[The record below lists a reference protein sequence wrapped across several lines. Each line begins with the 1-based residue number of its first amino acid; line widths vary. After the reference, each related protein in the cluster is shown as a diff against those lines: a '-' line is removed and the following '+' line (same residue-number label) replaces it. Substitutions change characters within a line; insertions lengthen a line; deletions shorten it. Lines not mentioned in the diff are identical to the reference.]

1 METATRFKGG
11 CQGEPSN
18 LGGQWEQSNKLGL
31 GVACKT
37 SLCQLVP
44 SFKTNLWDANCT
56 CTRSVNK
63 ECSGR
68 PGTHLCTH
76 CHWCCFCLPFQGR
89 QVSSNLDKGGRHL
102 DVSRTA
108 NERPWVGGFLQI
120 WKQCCQCRATTPVQW
135 NLQNSGDVA
144 LLLYVWSAS
153 SWKRTTKHAWKGNV
167 SFLSGY
173 ATTVSPGAHRE
184 QNALTTQYDMIWLQ
198 KWQPLS
204 QTRRRDT
211 CWVFKQSPLA
221 KALKTPCECA
231 SPILN
236 LICGQSKQRN
246 ALGCDSPSCRSQPW
260 SSNLLRIPN

>member
-1 METATRFKGG
+1 MFKGG

-18 LGGQWEQSNKLGL
+18 LGGKRERWNKLGL
-31 GVACKT
+31 GIACKT
-37 SLCQLVP
+37 SLCHLVR
-44 SFKTNLWDANCT
+44 SFKTNGSNLQDTNCT

-76 CHWCCFCLPFQGR
+76 CHWCCFCLPFPGR

-108 NERPWVGGFLQI
+108 NERPRVGGFLQI
-120 WKQCCQCRATTPVQW
+120 WKQLSAQGNNTCTIEFAKLRRRCI
-135 NLQNSGDVA
+135 VA
-144 LLLYVWSAS
+144 LCLVCIILEAHHETCLKRKCIIPERLCHYCS
-153 SWKRTTKHAWKGNV
+153 SWRSQGTECFDHSIW
-167 SFLSGY
+167 F
-173 ATTVSPGAHRE
+173 
-184 QNALTTQYDMIWLQ
+184 WLQ
-198 KWQPLS
+198 TWQPLS

-246 ALGCDSPSCRSQPW
+246 ALGCDIPSCRSQPW